1 MFSSSGRL
9 FRILNSGLINT
20 EATCIL
26 YMSFVCLLAIKSGGT
41 RVDNML
47 SVKFDSFSI
56 IQ

>member
-1 MFSSSGRL
+1 MFSSSGRR
-9 FRILNSGLINT
+9 FRILNSGFINT